1 MNSSKTCIDKQI
13 SENKF
18 IINLKEYKNIK
29 EINLQYLLDQITINI
44 HIGHVQ
50 FNKELIDSYQ
60 SIDSVTINKVNVLP
74 DEDAKMIK
82 KINDQLI
89 FQPDVQRILQCI
101 RSEVKNN

>member
-29 EINLQYLLDQITINI
+29 EINLQYLLDQITANK

-50 FNKELIDSYQ
+50 FNKELIDSY
-60 SIDSVTINKVNVLP
+60 
-74 DEDAKMIK
+74 
-82 KINDQLI
+82 
-89 FQPDVQRILQCI
+89 
-101 RSEVKNN
+101 